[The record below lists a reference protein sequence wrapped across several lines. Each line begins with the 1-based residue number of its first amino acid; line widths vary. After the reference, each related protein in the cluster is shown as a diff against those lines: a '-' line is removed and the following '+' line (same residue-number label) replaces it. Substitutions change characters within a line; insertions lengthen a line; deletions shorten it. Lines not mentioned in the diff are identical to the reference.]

1 MPGNWAKSCGKGES
15 HRRMEQEG
23 WMTPER
29 LVELRDYVDSI
40 MQIELVGGKSK
51 MADTFADLLAILDD
65 YEKQK
70 GWVEKLQK
78 SHSILEEMWRKA
90 EAELERALAENKKLR
105 LDVDGEPSVTTLDY
119 RERRGK

>member
-1 MPGNWAKSCGKGES
+1 
-15 HRRMEQEG
+15 MEQEG

-78 SHSILEEMWRKA
+78 SHAILEEVWRKA
-90 EAELERALAENKKLR
+90 EAELERARPLLEAVERGIGGCPCAICKGVLMVIDGKGI
-105 LDVDGEPSVTTLDY
+105 LDAALDY
-119 RERRGK
+119 RKRSKP